1 MINMSEQTNKKPG
14 MLQRLNSAFK
24 AFRQNSNALESLGI
38 YGGGT
43 SVLNQYVDPLIHNK
57 YHDVLNPWHRE
68 FVATV
73 DPHAAKICTVLPQ
86 IFFCKPLKF
95 FATPDPIFMN
105 QEILQGLGLWLSA
118 TGLQEVLQI
127 AAEQCYI
134 HGWAVIYAFAA
145 PNTPLG
151 YDFEIFSECQL
162 KPIDMLRDKR
172 NAIVQYHIDYTP
184 LIKGRDFIRYNLN
197 PVRFELT
204 PQTPGILHV
213 EYPYANYG
221 FGLAPLIQLWDP
233 LTKLREERH
242 SNSIRKRIY
251 PWVRYPRG
259 YRKEDV
265 DKLMEDLS
273 MWDHANAMATPSEP
287 DNTGKDSGLPAMQ
300 FMTPAASAP
309 SLSAGSGSVFGNV
322 SDEWMS
328 LTDYTGFSIRWFVGD
343 PGGAQAGAKVDQ
355 NDDDMN
361 EIRWFNVLQNTLI
374 IPFLQLLSSLGI
386 LQQAGFQLTDAQ
398 GALIPFSV
406 RTWKEYEFFA
416 TQNYTMQNAMMQDA
430 AGQLIAQNQSSKQ
443 KQNALDFWNP
453 NEAALIAE
461 GIERE
466 NVRGRPA
473 MKFPFGN
480 PLEQPGQFEQALAGG
495 NQERFLAKHR
505 GAGLRILEQR
515 QQKVLDEFTQFLMA
529 NQPQRPQQAGAPV
542 EPQPRQE
549 EFFAA
554 AQAQEAE
561 VPGSVIQTEAPPVQP
576 SAEEDPFAAD
586 IEEEFDMEE
595 AEATFTIP
603 TPQPAPI
610 QSAPIEVNQSAI
622 ISQQQPEDPNQV
634 SAAGAAA
641 TPTTPGTP
649 LPASFGADVSNLSST
664 VENFDIQPDSSG
676 NWADVVVQFKSY
688 PGQYYTYP
696 KVPYNIAMGLKS
708 PTSYGQYIWDY
719 FRGKI
724 PGKSYPLDPRK
735 GQIVP
740 GGTTGSIQPYFIS
753 RTAPIQTPQGQLVTP
768 FTQAGQQGNI
778 RGAVAI
784 PAKGSS
790 FQQLMTEREDMR
802 AAAIAYADEDAQTSA
817 PPSSNGPT
825 PAQMQ
830 VAQELEQMLNRNNG
844 IRLNSVDIATK
855 ISLPLRSN
863 AKNLIRNNALNF
875 TANAF
880 HSGYGL
886 WYPEENSLEYVCP
899 REIPKLVGQ
908 KVPFGIY
915 HNLEKVNGLD
925 IPAWQQVGWYHITGS
940 DKKDDGIVE
949 VANIELDEAM
959 VNHVFSLLNEQ
970 DWLTPKIRANEAFEI
985 SAAYAC
991 DVIENAQGKRLQT
1004 NIRLASVSAV
1014 PRGRC
1019 PTGFCNVSKN

>member
-1 MINMSEQTNKKPG
+1 MSEQPKKIG
-14 MLQRLNSAFK
+14 MLKRLNAAFK
-24 AFRQNSNALESLGI
+24 AFRKNNALESLGI

-145 PNTPLG
+145 PNTSLG

-204 PQTPGILHV
+204 PQNPGILHV

-386 LQQAGFQLTDAQ
+386 LQQAGFQLTDAE

-416 TQNYTMQNAMMQDA
+416 TQNYSMQNAMMQDA
-430 AGQLIAQNQSSKQ
+430 AGQLIAQNQTSKQ

-480 PLEQPGQFEQALAGG
+480 PLEQPGQFEQELAGG

-515 QQKVLDEFTQFLMA
+515 QQQVLDEFTRFLMA

-542 EPQPRQE
+542 QPQPRQE

-561 VPGSVIQTEAPPVQP
+561 VPGSVSTPLP
-576 SAEEDPFAAD
+576 SQAELPAAEEDPFTEE

-610 QSAPIEVNQSAI
+610 QSAPVEVNRTQIVAQQGADQPLQTTSAE
-622 ISQQQPEDPNQV
+622 SV
-634 SAAGAAA
+634 AA
-641 TPTTPGTP
+641 TEEPGLENQP
-649 LPASFGADVSNLSST
+649 FGADVSEQSST
-664 VENFDIQPDSSG
+664 MENYSIVPDSTG
-676 NWADVVVQFKSY
+676 NFADVVVEFKSY

-696 KVPYNIAMGLKS
+696 KVPISVAQGLVGASSHGK
-708 PTSYGQYIWDY
+708 YIWDY
-719 FRGKI
+719 FRGRT
-724 PGKSYPLDPRK
+724 PGRSYPLEPRQGK
-735 GQIVP
+735 IVP
-740 GGTTGSIQPYFIS
+740 GGTSGSIRDYYIS
-753 RTAPIQTPQGQLVTP
+753 RNVPLQTPQGALVTP

-778 RGAVAI
+778 QGAVAA
-784 PAKGSS
+784 PAKGTSA
-790 FQQLMTEREDMR
+790 QQLQTESQDFQ
-802 AAAIAYADEDAQTSA
+802 AAQTAYSQQYQATGQTPTQPQGGSA
-817 PPSSNGPT
+817 PT

-830 VAQELEQMLNRNNG
+830 VAQELEQLLNRNNG
-844 IRLNSVDIATK
+844 IRLNSADIATK
-855 ISLPLRSN
+855 IPLPLRSN

-915 HNLEKVNGLD
+915 HNLEKANGLD

-940 DKKDDGIVE
+940 DEKDDGIVE

-970 DWLTPKIRANEAFEI
+970 DWLTPKIRANETFEI